1 MNDSI
6 IFWALALFTSF
17 VVGTAKGGLPLSGML
32 AVPLLSLVM
41 PAGAAAGLLLPLYN
55 VSDIYGLWIY
65 RREFSKRNLLILI
78 PAGALGIAIG
88 WATAHITN
96 EDVVKLFVALIGI
109 AYCLDAV
116 TKAWRVVP
124 SKPADVP
131 RGIFW
136 GAITGFT
143 SFVSHSGAPPFNM
156 YTLPQKMPKMIY
168 AGTST
173 ILFAVVNL
181 MKLPPYIALGQVSFG
196 SLEKVIWLVPMALF
210 GAWAGYRLTQIVPEK
225 LFYRLVEAALLIVS
239 VLLVKESLPGVWALI
254 HA

>member
-1 MNDSI
+1 MNDSVL
-6 IFWALALFTSF
+6 FWALALLTAF

-32 AVPLLSLVM
+32 AVPMLSLVM

-65 RREFSKRNLLILI
+65 RREYSKRNLLILI
-78 PAGALGIAIG
+78 PAAALGIAIG
-88 WATAHITN
+88 WATARITN
-96 EDVVKLFVALIGI
+96 EDVVKLFVALIGL
-109 AYCLDAV
+109 AYCVDAI
-116 TKAWRVVP
+116 TKTWRVVP
-124 SKPADVP
+124 SKPADLP

-173 ILFAVVNL
+173 IVFAVVNL
-181 MKLPPYIALGQVSFG
+181 MKLPPYIALGQVSFN
-196 SLEKVIWLVPMALF
+196 SLETVIWLVPLALF

-225 LFYRLVEAALLIVS
+225 LFFRLVEIALLIVS
-239 VLLVKESLPGVWALI
+239 LLLVNESWPGVWALL
-254 HA
+254 

>member
-1 MNDSI
+1 MNDNM
-6 IFWALALFTSF
+6 IFWTLALIATFL
-17 VVGTAKGGLPLSGML
+17 VGTAKGGLPITGML
-32 AVPLLSLVM
+32 AVPMLSLVM

-88 WATAHITN
+88 WATARITN
-96 EDVVKLFVALIGI
+96 EDVVKLFVAVIGL
-109 AYCLDAV
+109 AYCVDTI

-173 ILFAVVNL
+173 ILFAAVNL
-181 MKLPPYIALGQVSFG
+181 MKLPPYIALGQVSFN
-196 SLEKVIWLVPMALF
+196 SLQTVIWLVPLALF
-210 GAWAGYRLTQIVPEK
+210 GAWAGYKLTQILPEK

-239 VLLVKESLPGVWALI
+239 LLLVKESLPGVWALI
-254 HA
+254 HR